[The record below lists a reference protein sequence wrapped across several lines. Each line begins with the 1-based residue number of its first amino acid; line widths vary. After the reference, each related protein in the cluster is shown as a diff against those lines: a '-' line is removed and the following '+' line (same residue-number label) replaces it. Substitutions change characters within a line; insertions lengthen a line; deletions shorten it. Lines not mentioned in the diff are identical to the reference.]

1 MPGAGEEDAGRLGK
15 ELGGD
20 PGAVGTRPGGWEDAL
35 WIGDHRGSCKGRA
48 EPLGKVTRNLHRP
61 LRIGAPGN
69 GEPLL

>member
-35 WIGDHRGSCKGRA
+35 WMGTTEEAAKEGLS
-48 EPLGKVTRNLHRP
+48 LWGK
-61 LRIGAPGN
+61 
-69 GEPLL
+69 